1 MTKLFQC
8 WTFHAGPSVFLP
20 GEGSRKQQDADT
32 IALIISI
39 PMYGLRTRVG
49 APWECIVYLLITGCI
64 YQLLAVKLLRLLN
77 GILPYDLPVTGFV

>member
-1 MTKLFQC
+1 MPLLFSRMTRLFQC

-32 IALIISI
+32 IALIISS

-49 APWECIVYLLITGCI
+49 ALGVYCILDNHWLHLSIVGS
-64 YQLLAVKLLRLLN
+64 
-77 GILPYDLPVTGFV
+77 